1 MTTAKNVFIGLKL
14 ENFYLARWG
23 ELTFGGEEM
32 EIWWWGESTEGR
44 NFPGGGMSKFL
55 AFVVEGLPS
64 SSPVQKILTSGV
76 NI

>member
-32 EIWWWGESTEGR
+32 EIWWGGGVYWGE
-44 NFPGGGMSKFL
+44 KF
-55 AFVVEGLPS
+55 S
-64 SSPVQKILTSGV
+64 
-76 NI
+76 